1 MSLNLRNCNASQH
14 HISYRAGLNNF
25 DINCNFDDVESTG
38 QIGGVDFDRVLNSL
52 KLLKEHQ
59 TVLRFLSDSLKL
71 RFANREL
78 QKFSKE
84 LDSFNSLPTELR
96 ERIITKILVDNDL
109 ALMEFEENLNIIE
122 ELDGLK
128 LDANKIL
135 QMTKS
140 CNIK

>member
-1 MSLNLRNCNASQH
+1 M
-14 HISYRAGLNNF
+14 
-25 DINCNFDDVESTG
+25 ESTG